1 MKNIIL
7 ILALFVLSL
16 NSYSQAL
23 HLYGG
28 VNNNQYVGCLN
39 CDIYDTSSIWN
50 TYGDD
55 GSVYS
60 DTSIWNTYGDYGGI
74 YSDYSPWNTYS
85 SNPPVVV
92 DRNGNFYGYFT
103 LNQYAGQR
111 LEDDL
116 TLTLY
121 QYHNSIKDDVN
132 GWYYKLF
139 Q

>member
-1 MKNIIL
+1 MTYTIL
-7 ILALFVLSL
+7 VQFGTHMEIMEVFIATLQFE
-16 NSYSQAL
+16 Y
-23 HLYGG
+23 
-28 VNNNQYVGCLN
+28 
-39 CDIYDTSSIWN
+39 IWRLWRN
-50 TYGDD
+50 
-55 GSVYS
+55 
-60 DTSIWNTYGDYGGI
+60 